1 MVNCKNCGAPLSL
14 EDAVCPHCGTPN
26 PEAQE
31 HLKKLKDLDRKF
43 QSTRFE
49 VVDEVKKSKKG
60 YGLLVIL
67 VMILLA
73 NLFLIPVHSASYE
86 IAERIIASRMSV
98 KQIRDTMD
106 TFLEDG
112 EYIELAV
119 FARKFPLPY
128 KDFASYNQIIY
139 MAENYER
146 VVRDISNYY
155 YGKELYS
162 DPLLDSC
169 KQIKEF
175 KTEMQRYEKR
185 NSYPETAVYLE
196 DLDHELDLYLQAT
209 LSLTEEDIATI
220 KDLSDAQLLVLVNE
234 RLNHEE

>member
-43 QSTRFE
+43 QSARFE

-112 EYIELAV
+112 STSNW
-119 FARKFPLPY
+119 PSLPESSRCRT
-128 KDFASYNQIIY
+128 KILRLTTRSSIWQ
-139 MAENYER
+139 R
-146 VVRDISNYY
+146 TT
-155 YGKELYS
+155 KEWS
-162 DPLLDSC
+162 
-169 KQIKEF
+169 
-175 KTEMQRYEKR
+175 
-185 NSYPETAVYLE
+185 ET
-196 DLDHELDLYLQAT
+196 
-209 LSLTEEDIATI
+209 
-220 KDLSDAQLLVLVNE
+220 
-234 RLNHEE
+234 